1 MKIRDNKMKIFHVHT
16 ERCKHAS
23 EENEEQYVQKAIQMN
38 ASDIYFTDHVPFP
51 GNPFGHRM
59 DMEQLEEYLSS
70 LQKLKHAYKKEVN
83 VHIGLEIE
91 YLPSF
96 HSYYEELHRISEI
109 EIFMMGQHFFEVGP
123 GKYSYHY
130 RFAPLDFAKG
140 VYSAME
146 EGLSTGWFSYVA
158 HPDRMFRYC
167 PEWNMEM
174 QNIAQDLISIV
185 QKREIVLEQN
195 LAAIEKNMYWPEF
208 WECVPEGVEI
218 IRGVDAH
225 STEEMER
232 IISAL

>member
-1 MKIRDNKMKIFHVHT
+1 MKIRDNNMKIFHVHT

-23 EENEEQYVQKAIQMN
+23 EETEEQYVQKAIQMN

-59 DMEQLEEYLSS
+59 DMEQLEGDLSS
-70 LQKLKHAYKKEVN
+70 LQKLKHAYKKDVN

-109 EIFMMGQHFFEVGP
+109 EI
-123 GKYSYHY
+123 
-130 RFAPLDFAKG
+130 
-140 VYSAME
+140 
-146 EGLSTGWFSYVA
+146 
-158 HPDRMFRYC
+158 
-167 PEWNMEM
+167 
-174 QNIAQDLISIV
+174 
-185 QKREIVLEQN
+185 
-195 LAAIEKNMYWPEF
+195 
-208 WECVPEGVEI
+208 WECVPECVEI